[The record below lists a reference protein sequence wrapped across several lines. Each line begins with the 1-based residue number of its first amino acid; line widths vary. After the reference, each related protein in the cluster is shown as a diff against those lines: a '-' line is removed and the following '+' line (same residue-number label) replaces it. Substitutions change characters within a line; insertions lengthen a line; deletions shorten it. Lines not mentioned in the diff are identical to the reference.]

1 MKKIVIKKDIFLLI
15 GIILY
20 SIIMC
25 HVFLRVRYSSDA
37 YCLMYRGYFDYPVHY
52 FLLDGRIIA
61 SIICYVSGLLKL
73 QYNVYFIIMDFLG
86 IIILSISVFILYKYL
101 SKILKFDGKL
111 YKILLLLAS
120 QVTII
125 NHISIE
131 YLLYPESGVMCLG
144 ILFCVLASITY
155 SEVQNK
161 KLIKTCIL
169 VLLATLCYQGI
180 LNLFPILTL
189 SIFIIKNYNEKN
201 SLNKSIKNYITIIT
215 KLGIIFCFALI
226 ISYGLCLIA
235 ETIIGDSNF
244 HIRSSN
250 ITSIKNKLYEGIF
263 KNFNLLPNYLNFII
277 IFITSLIILQYS
289 ENKNLIIQY
298 ILICFTAY
306 LFVFL
311 PIFVWG
317 YVMARMAIAIGALMG
332 ISLIFCLLLI
342 KNNDKKHI
350 KEIIISIFIFSYFL
364 FNTFNFMVNAN
375 EHYKAYQK
383 DVELGNEIN
392 KRIIEYENTTGNVV
406 TKMDYGYDKNPN
418 FYTNG
423 IKNKGPLTERK
434 FSLFYCIVEATNFYC
449 NKNFELKKEDYLSDY
464 ICEHYFYGIDYDSF
478 SDTQILFEGD
488 TMYFLIY

>member
-1 MKKIVIKKDIFLLI
+1 MKKNISKKDIFLLI
-15 GIILY
+15 GIILF

-25 HVFLRVRYSSDA
+25 HVFLRVRYSSDS
-37 YCLMYRGYFDYPVHY
+37 YCLMYRGYFEYPLHY
-52 FLLDGRIIA
+52 FLLDGRIVSTIV
-61 SIICYVSGLLKL
+61 CYVSGLLKL
-73 QYNVYFIIMDFLG
+73 QYNVYFIILDFIG
-86 IIILSISVFILYKYL
+86 IIILSVSIFILYKYL
-101 SKILKFDGKL
+101 SKILKFDRIL
-111 YKILLLLAS
+111 YKILLLLAT

-144 ILFCVLASITY
+144 ILLCVIASIIY
-155 SEVQNK
+155 NESQNK
-161 KLIKTCIL
+161 KYLKVFSL

-180 LNLFPILTL
+180 VNLFPILTL
-189 SIFIIKNYNEKN
+189 SIFTIKNYNEKN
-201 SLNKSIKNYITIIT
+201 SLKKLIKDYIILIT
-215 KLGIIFCFALI
+215 KLGIIFCLVMI

-235 ETIIGDSNF
+235 EMIIGDSDF
-244 HIRSSN
+244 QIRSLN
-250 ITSIKNKLYEGIF
+250 IALIKYNLYEGIVN
-263 KNFNLLPNYLNFII
+263 NFNLLPNYLNFII

-311 PIFVWG
+311 PIFVWR
-317 YVMARMAIAIGALMG
+317 YIMARMAIAIGTLIG

-342 KNNDKKHI
+342 KNNDKKNI
-350 KEIIISIFIFSYFL
+350 KKIIIPVIIFIYFV

-375 EHYKAYQK
+375 EHYKAYKK

-392 KRIIEYENTTGNVV
+392 KKIKEYENETGIIV

-449 NKNFELKKEDYLSDY
+449 NKNFELKTGDYLSDY